1 MEAWS
6 YCAGDM
12 LPEGCE
18 CQDSWMDD
26 GCDAG
31 GDAEQV
37 GCPAQPC
44 DASNANE
51 DTSWCV
57 LKPSEDC
64 PIFTADD
71 HDSGGHY
78 MDCSPVV
85 CWLCIPLTCRHC
97 ISVTISRR
105 VL

>member
-1 MEAWS
+1 MRSTVCVEIEGCGYCGGSHFCEVVDAANCEDVSAWS

-31 GDAEQV
+31 GDAEQM

-44 DASNANE
+44 DATNAN
-51 DTSWCV
+51 DRARSQV
-57 LKPSEDC
+57 
-64 PIFTADD
+64 A
-71 HDSGGHY
+71 GGTGHF
-78 MDCSPVV
+78 
-85 CWLCIPLTCRHC
+85 
-97 ISVTISRR
+97 
-105 VL
+105 